1 VSVRPPTRQMLA
13 LGHDLLARC
22 CAIDF
27 LSERS
32 VVRPHHPD
40 DLTQT
45 STRPA
50 TNTY

>member
-1 VSVRPPTRQMLA
+1 MLA

-22 CAIDF
+22 RAIDF

-32 VVRPHHPD
+32 VVRRPHHPD

-45 STRPA
+45 STRTA